1 MRQFHSSVQVRW
13 VICQETGR
21 LTTRSTGMTAPLRC
35 ALADDMANAAARVML
50 LDLADD
56 YDKLG
61 DGAADRQVNVAKQ
74 ATPD

>member
-35 ALADDMANAAARVML
+35 ALADD
-50 LDLADD
+50 

-61 DGAADRQVNVAKQ
+61 DRAADRQVNVAKQ

>member
-1 MRQFHSSVQVRW
+1 
-13 VICQETGR
+13 
-21 LTTRSTGMTAPLRC
+21 MTAPLRC

-61 DGAADRQVNVAKQ
+61 DRAADRQVNVAKQ